1 MTYDAAD
8 LAIIETSLGVIEEPA
23 RSLISTLIEMVREHE
38 DEGIAIELL
47 EEKILKAEGE
57 RDNFESERDD
67 LQRDLDRG
75 EAALDVLR
83 EEVRHLE
90 SRWTELALAAEVDRL
105 EDLLSRVDT

>member
-23 RSLISTLIEMVREHE
+23 RSLLATLIEMVREHE
-38 DEGIAIELL
+38 DEGIAIAIL
-47 EEKILKAEGE
+47 EEKILKVEGE
-57 RDNFESERDD
+57 CDNFESERDD

-75 EAALDVLR
+75 EAAMDVLR

-90 SRWTELALAAEVDRL
+90 SRWTELAAEVDRL
-105 EDLLSRVDT
+105 EDMLSRVDT

>member
-38 DEGIAIELL
+38 DEGIAM
-47 EEKILKAEGE
+47 
-57 RDNFESERDD
+57 SERDD
-67 LQRDLDRG
+67 LQRDLDRAE
-75 EAALDVLR
+75 EAMDVLR

-90 SRWTELALAAEVDRL
+90 SRRKELAAEVDRL